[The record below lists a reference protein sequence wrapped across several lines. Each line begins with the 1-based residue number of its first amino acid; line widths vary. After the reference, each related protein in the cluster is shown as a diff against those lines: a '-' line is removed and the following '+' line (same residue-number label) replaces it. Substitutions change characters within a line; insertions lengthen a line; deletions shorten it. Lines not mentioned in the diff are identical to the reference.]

1 MIQVAGH
8 KEETNLLRE
17 SLKLVC
23 KTTAGMVQDFTR
35 KMVKLEEKIAFEADR
50 MQARVERCNRVVTM
64 AIKYGD

>member
-1 MIQVAGH
+1 
-8 KEETNLLRE
+8 
-17 SLKLVC
+17 
-23 KTTAGMVQDFTR
+23 MVQDFTR